1 MLVKPSLVSRARRSA
16 FALLRRAG
24 TYTSRRRATRA
35 LNQIV
40 PHAAQQWNFGRTFK
54 FFPWLEQLG
63 KGMRSMKRA
72 QSVSIFSRG
81 RLLGRVAV
89 MSMAV
94 LCLLATPSRS
104 PAQDAGV
111 SGIAP
116 GPANAR
122 GLNGSVSDPSG
133 IGNAAKVPAI
143 PPPAISPVPVPTLS
157 GPAATYRT
165 FPVQRSVRM
174 RRTRFATSGSRRSA
188 TRAAVRENDRLL
200 DHKITSICR
209 GC

>member
-1 MLVKPSLVSRARRSA
+1 
-16 FALLRRAG
+16 
-24 TYTSRRRATRA
+24 
-35 LNQIV
+35 
-40 PHAAQQWNFGRTFK
+40 
-54 FFPWLEQLG
+54 
-63 KGMRSMKRA
+63 MKRVEL
-72 QSVSIFSRG
+72 VSIFSRG
-81 RLLGRVAV
+81 WMVGRAAFLTVAV
-89 MSMAV
+89 LS
-94 LCLLATPSRS
+94 LLASPGRA

-143 PPPAISPVPVPTLS
+143 PPPSISPVPVPTLS
-157 GPAATYRT
+157 GPAATYRS

-174 RRTRFATSGSRRSA
+174 RRTRFAASRSGRSA
-188 TRAAVRENDRLL
+188 ARAAVREQNRLL

>member
-1 MLVKPSLVSRARRSA
+1 
-16 FALLRRAG
+16 
-24 TYTSRRRATRA
+24 
-35 LNQIV
+35 
-40 PHAAQQWNFGRTFK
+40 
-54 FFPWLEQLG
+54 
-63 KGMRSMKRA
+63 MRRA
-72 QSVSIFSRG
+72 QSVKIFSRG
-81 RLLGRVAV
+81 WTIGRVAV
-89 MSMAV
+89 MSVAV
-94 LCLLATPSRS
+94 LGLLATPA

-111 SGIAP
+111 SGIPP

-143 PPPAISPVPVPTLS
+143 PPPVITPVPVPTLS

-174 RRTRFATSGSRRSA
+174 RRAQLAPSISRRSA
-188 TRAAVRENDRLL
+188 TRAAVREQDRLL

>member
-1 MLVKPSLVSRARRSA
+1 
-16 FALLRRAG
+16 
-24 TYTSRRRATRA
+24 
-35 LNQIV
+35 
-40 PHAAQQWNFGRTFK
+40 
-54 FFPWLEQLG
+54 
-63 KGMRSMKRA
+63 MKRA
-72 QSVSIFSRG
+72 QLVSIFSRG
-81 RLLGRVAV
+81 WMLGRVAV
-89 MSMAV
+89 MSVA
-94 LCLLATPSRS
+94 LLGLLATAGRA

-157 GPAATYRT
+157 GSAAAYRSL
-165 FPVQRSVRM
+165 PVQRTVRM
-174 RRTRFATSGSRRSA
+174 RRTRFAASRSGRKA
-188 TRAAVRENDRLL
+188 ARAAVTEQDRLL
-200 DHKITSICR
+200 GKITSICR

>member
-1 MLVKPSLVSRARRSA
+1 MGARSPITPHQNAPPRTIGNFCA
-16 FALLRRAG
+16 ALQVLPVEMTTRQG
-24 TYTSRRRATRA
+24 T
-35 LNQIV
+35 
-40 PHAAQQWNFGRTFK
+40 P
-54 FFPWLEQLG
+54 
-63 KGMRSMKRA
+63 MRRA
-72 QSVSIFSRG
+72 QSVSIFTRG
-81 RLLGRVAV
+81 WMIGGVAFMSVAV
-89 MSMAV
+89 
-94 LCLLATPSRS
+94 LGFLATPSRA

-143 PPPAISPVPVPTLS
+143 PPPVISPVPVPTLAA
-157 GPAATYRT
+157 PAATYRT

-174 RRTRFATSGSRRSA
+174 RRTRLAASGSRRSA
-188 TRAAVRENDRLL
+188 TRAAVREQDRLL